1 MYKLLLI
8 ALYRVKSE
16 SPKTFKIIRYLA
28 AIVGVAFILINF
40 LVGVKLMTLGIYET
54 AFFAVK
60 TPVLSLLSTVF
71 GFSFL
76 GTTDIESVRTKVNE
90 KLSNDSTTTQDNS

>member
-1 MYKLLLI
+1 MYKLLLV

-16 SPKTFKIIRYLA
+16 SPLGFKILRYLA
-28 AIVGVAFILINF
+28 AILGIAFIIVNF
-40 LVGVKLMTLGIYET
+40 LVGIKLMSLGIYET

-60 TPVLSLLSTVF
+60 GPVISLLSAVF

-76 GTTDIESVRTKVNE
+76 GTTDIEAVRTQVNNKIE
-90 KLSNDSTTTQDNS
+90 DDSYIQD